1 MIDDHRPASDRP
13 IEATADSGGHRQER
27 VDDAALLKDCLQ
39 QLRGAKSEFV
49 AAASREL
56 RTPLALLLGP
66 LQDILDS
73 PASALVPASRT
84 MLEGARQ
91 RALTLLRLLDTLPG
105 WSTIDAATER
115 DGAAGV
121 FMPVDLGAY
130 TAALAEH
137 FRPAC
142 QAAGLRLVVDCPAV
156 ADMSLVDRDAWE
168 KIVVYLLANAFNA
181 TGEGSIEVRLRI
193 DGGNA
198 HLTVGDNG
206 TGIAARELPYVF
218 DRVGQLAAVGVDD
231 PVRHRFGLPLVR
243 DLVRLLSG
251 TIEVQ
256 STTGRG
262 TTFTVLVPLE
272 ARDRVA

>member
-1 MIDDHRPASDRP
+1 MIDDHQPASDRP

-27 VDDAALLKDCLQ
+27 AADAALLKECLQ

-105 WSTIDAATER
+105 LSTIDAATER
-115 DGAAGV
+115 DGARGV

-130 TAALAEH
+130 TAALADH

-142 QAAGLRLVVDCPAV
+142 EAAGLRLVVDCPA
-156 ADMSLVDRDAWE
+156 AGGASLVDRDAWE
-168 KIVVYLLANAFNA
+168 KVVVYLLANAFNA
-181 TGEGSIEVRLRI
+181 TVAGSIEVRLRI
-193 DGGNA
+193 HGGDA
-198 HLTVGDNG
+198 RLTVGD
-206 TGIAARELPYVF
+206 TAAGV
-218 DRVGQLAAVGVDD
+218 AGVDSSYVWD
-231 PVRHRFGLPLVR
+231 RPRHPAPVAVDEPVHLRVGLPLVR
-243 DLVRLLSG
+243 
-251 TIEVQ
+251 
-256 STTGRG
+256 
-262 TTFTVLVPLE
+262 
-272 ARDRVA
+272 